1 MRPEPLQ
8 SDTKVSSPF
17 VMSRQPPLSASLMLS
32 PSHMTDKLSVDTNYL
47 IPCSNIYMNTLAV
60 LVDTLII
67 HKKIILYKN

>member
-17 VMSRQPPLSASLMLS
+17 LMSRQPPLMLS